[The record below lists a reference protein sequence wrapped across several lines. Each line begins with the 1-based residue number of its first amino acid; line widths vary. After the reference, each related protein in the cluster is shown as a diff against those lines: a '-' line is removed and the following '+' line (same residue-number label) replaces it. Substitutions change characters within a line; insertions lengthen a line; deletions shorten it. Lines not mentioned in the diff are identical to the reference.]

1 MSLEIPL
8 GTLSVAEKV
17 RLLESVWDSLCSKRG
32 DVKSPEWHREVL
44 EVRKQRFKDEQ
55 ATVCPW
61 DEAKA
66 RFLEIGQ

>member
-8 GTLSVAEKV
+8 DTLSLAEEV

-32 DVKSPEWHREVL
+32 DVQSPEWHREVL
-44 EVRKQRFKDEQ
+44 EVRKQRLKDGQ

-66 RFLEIGQ
+66 RFLEVGQ